1 MLRLF
6 FCKFFIK
13 RLTRQSSYVYWS
25 SPYHPREISKEIV
38 MAIEKCFAA
47 VCFISLDPSG
57 SKFFGFSE
65 FLAGL
70 ALMVLA
76 WTIGDVRYR
85 FRVQT
90 APIPL
95 QRVTFSVVA
104 IVGALT
110 LLTDLWRAQ
119 GWLVP
124 QGNLL
129 TPPLWQAFLSG
140 IFLLTFL
147 IWAWFAFIKRPTFGT
162 QNAKRYAQALYR
174 HILKGDPT
182 ELAVVADELM
192 YSAKALVHFATDR
205 NALRN
210 NQRNRN
216 ESKLQP
222 NLSKVEAYAN
232 DILFLIADKRLCR
245 VIVESSS
252 GTALAIF
259 EEMGKTKKYDIQIE
273 IFAKN
278 IVREALLNTNS
289 FLYHEAMGYESGLIG
304 YNKPL
309 SQAMFGNHIMVDT
322 IGTLLDPDAVG
333 KRKWNAEQWE
343 AYCRLVLITLRD
355 YVETPYWHESTA
367 LYCAKEYI
375 ENAVSDLYKLNA
387 VANTWE
393 SDAAQCLKVVID
405 FIGDAVVILDKKG
418 KPNDIRLR
426 VRTEYGHPRE
436 SLYDNIASMIFE
448 IISHASLVISPRWDC
463 WAIQHNSIWGPIT
476 RVLKGPGGL
485 VIKFKL
491 HRLLYDEITEMENFP
506 NFKGAKIL
514 GFCLNVMG
522 LKVPEGSYHKE
533 NRPLHKAI
541 LGWTRTHYVWLHIT
555 QPRVAE
561 SCLVDGITYD
571 AENLQLVKTYAA
583 NGLRREP
590 SYDRL
595 QLEPVKPLKEK

>member
-1 MLRLF
+1 M
-6 FCKFFIK
+6 
-13 RLTRQSSYVYWS
+13 
-25 SPYHPREISKEIV
+25 V
-38 MAIEKCFAA
+38 MERCFVAM
-47 VCFISLDPSG
+47 CFIPLDPNG

-76 WTIGDVRYR
+76 WTIGDVRYH
-85 FRVQT
+85 FRVKT

-95 QRVTFSVVA
+95 QSVTFSVVA
-104 IVGALT
+104 IVGVLT

-129 TPPLWQAFLSG
+129 TPPLWQAFLAG

-147 IWAWFAFIKRPTFGT
+147 TWAWFAFIRRPTFGKR
-162 QNAKRYAQALYR
+162 NAERYAQTLYR

-192 YSAKALVHFATDR
+192 YSARALVHYATDR
-205 NALRN
+205 RVLRN
-210 NQRNRN
+210 HGRIQD
-216 ESKLQP
+216 EDELLP
-222 NLSKVEAYAN
+222 VEAYAN
-232 DILFLIADKRLCR
+232 EILLLIADRRLCR

-259 EEMGKTKKYDIQIE
+259 EEMGETKKYDIQVE

-304 YNKPL
+304 YHKPL
-309 SQAMFGNHIMVDT
+309 SQAMFGNHMMVDT
-322 IGTLLDPDAVG
+322 ISTLLDPDTVG
-333 KRKWNAEQWE
+333 KLKWNAEQWK

-355 YVETPYWHESTA
+355 YVDKPYWNHSTA
-367 LYCAKEYI
+367 LYRAKDYI
-375 ENAVSDLYKLNA
+375 ENAVSGLYKLNA

-393 SDAAQCLKVVID
+393 SDAAQCLQVVME
-405 FIGDAVVILDKKG
+405 FIRDAVEILDKKG
-418 KPNDIRLR
+418 KPHHVRLR
-426 VRTEYGHPRE
+426 VRTKYGHPRE
-436 SLYDNIASMIFE
+436 SLYDDIASMIFE
-448 IISHASLVISPRWDC
+448 IIFHASSVISPQWEC
-463 WAIQHNSIWGPIT
+463 WSIQHNSIWGPIS
-476 RVLKGPGGL
+476 RDLNGPGGQ

-491 HRLLYDEITEMENFP
+491 RRLLYDEITEMSRFP

-522 LKVPEGSYHKE
+522 LKVHEGDYDKE
-533 NRPLHKAI
+533 ERPLHKAI
-541 LGWTRTHYVWLHIT
+541 LGWTRKQYVWLQIHS
-555 QPRVAE
+555 PRVAE
-561 SCLVDGITYD
+561 ACLVDGITYD
-571 AENLQLVKTYAA
+571 AENLQLVKTYSAD
-583 NGLRREP
+583 GLRREP
-590 SYDRL
+590 SYVRL
-595 QLEPVKPLKEK
+595 ELQPAKPVEE

>member
-1 MLRLF
+1 M
-6 FCKFFIK
+6 
-13 RLTRQSSYVYWS
+13 
-25 SPYHPREISKEIV
+25 V
-38 MAIEKCFAA
+38 MEKCFAV
-47 VCFISLDPSG
+47 VCFIPLDPSG

-76 WTIGDVRYR
+76 WTIGDVRYH

-95 QRVTFSVVA
+95 QRLTFSVVA
-104 IVGALT
+104 IVGVLT

-129 TPPLWQAFLSG
+129 TPPLWQAFLAG

-147 IWAWFAFIKRPTFGT
+147 TWAWFAFIRRPTFGKR
-162 QNAKRYAQALYR
+162 NAERYAQTLYR
-174 HILKGDPT
+174 HILKGDPK
-182 ELAVVADELM
+182 ELAVVADELT
-192 YSAKALVHFATDR
+192 YSARALIHYATDR
-205 NALRN
+205 MALRN
-210 NQRNRN
+210 HRRKEN
-216 ESKLQP
+216 EGDWHPDLP
-222 NLSKVEAYAN
+222 KVEAYAN
-232 DILFLIADKRLCR
+232 DILLLIADKRLCR

-259 EEMGKTKKYDIQIE
+259 EEMGETKKYDIQIE

-304 YNKPL
+304 YHKPL

-322 IGTLLDPDAVG
+322 IRTLLDPDAVG
-333 KRKWNAEQWE
+333 KRKWSAVQWE

-355 YVETPYWHESTA
+355 YVEKPYWNHSNA
-367 LYCAKEYI
+367 LYRAKDYI
-375 ENAVSDLYKLNA
+375 ENAVSGLYSLNA

-393 SDAAQCLKVVID
+393 SDAAQCLRVVID
-405 FIGDAVVILDKKG
+405 FIRDAVEILDKKG
-418 KPNDIRLR
+418 KPNHVRLR
-426 VRTEYGHPRE
+426 VRAEYGHPRE
-436 SLYDNIASMIFE
+436 SLYDDIASMIFE
-448 IISHASLVISPRWDC
+448 VIFHASSVISPQWEC
-463 WAIQHNSIWGPIT
+463 WSIQHNSIWGPIS
-476 RVLKGPGGL
+476 RGLNGPGGL

-491 HRLLYDEITEMENFP
+491 RRLLYDEITEMNRFP

-522 LKVPEGSYHKE
+522 LEVRKGDYDKE

-541 LGWTRTHYVWLHIT
+541 LGWTRKHYVYL
-555 QPRVAE
+555 QVDSPRVAE
-561 SCLVDGITYD
+561 ACLVDGITYD
-571 AENLQLVKTYAA
+571 AENLQLVKTYGAD
-583 NGLRREP
+583 GLRREA
-590 SYDRL
+590 SYVRL
-595 QLEPVKPLKEK
+595 ELEPANPAEERIVPLNRR